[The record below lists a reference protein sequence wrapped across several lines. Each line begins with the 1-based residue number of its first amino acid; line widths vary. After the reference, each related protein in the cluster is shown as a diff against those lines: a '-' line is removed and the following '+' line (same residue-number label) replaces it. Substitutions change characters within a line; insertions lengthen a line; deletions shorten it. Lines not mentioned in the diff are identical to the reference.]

1 MTERE
6 AMQKAFEIIGVLKPD
21 NFVHREL
28 QGEAWDALRQA
39 LAQPEP
45 QVCCG
50 DYEKCIK
57 SCTPRGRWLAE
68 KEFTKEKPLPL
79 VDIGVDVT
87 PKGTHVVAFY
97 NKHNAVQ
104 EMFYSK
110 FHPLAK
116 FEQSK
121 YSDIVSD
128 GGLDPR
134 NKFDA
139 QPEQEPVAVWELTED
154 GWDTIADAAWM
165 ETLPVGTKLY
175 TAPPRKEWVG
185 LTNEDWENTPNTGKQ
200 GCERDA
206 ELFDWVE
213 QTLKDKNESSR

>member
-39 LAQPEP
+39 LAQLEP

-68 KEFTKEKPLPL
+68 KELSKP
-79 VDIGVDVT
+79 
-87 PKGTHVVAFY
+87 
-97 NKHNAVQ
+97 
-104 EMFYSK
+104 
-110 FHPLAK
+110 
-116 FEQSK
+116 EQSK
-121 YSDIVSD
+121 YSDIVSG

-139 QPEQEPVAVWELTED
+139 HPEQEPEIVRRVRQYAGRRRESVSSPHITAKECIALANWIDSEL
-154 GWDTIADAAWM
+154 AAP
-165 ETLPVGTKLY
+165 L
-175 TAPPRKEWVG
+175 RKEWVG
-185 LTNEDWENTPNTGKQ
+185 LTDDEINKIVDLNTSDDGGFDIWCDGIAVARIVCAKIKEKNT
-200 GCERDA
+200 
-206 ELFDWVE
+206 
-213 QTLKDKNESSR
+213 